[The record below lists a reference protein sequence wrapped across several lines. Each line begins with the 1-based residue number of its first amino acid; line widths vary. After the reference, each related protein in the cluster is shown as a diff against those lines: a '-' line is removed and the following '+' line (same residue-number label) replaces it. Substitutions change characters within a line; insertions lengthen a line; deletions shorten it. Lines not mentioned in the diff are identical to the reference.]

1 MHWPLV
7 LRSALDD
14 ERHRCSLY
22 LDELVER
29 RARIDALERANLA
42 LTSQV
47 TAGDE
52 ALRDAN
58 QTIERLRRERRAV
71 LDSLSN
77 VTERLRAG
85 EATLGEST

>member
-7 LRSALDD
+7 LRGALDA
-14 ERHRCSLY
+14 ERFRCSLY
-22 LDELVER
+22 LDELVKR
-29 RARIDALERANLA
+29 RAQNEALKQVNQA
-42 LTSQV
+42 LTRQV

-71 LDSLSN
+71 LDSLAN

-85 EATLGEST
+85 GATLGEST